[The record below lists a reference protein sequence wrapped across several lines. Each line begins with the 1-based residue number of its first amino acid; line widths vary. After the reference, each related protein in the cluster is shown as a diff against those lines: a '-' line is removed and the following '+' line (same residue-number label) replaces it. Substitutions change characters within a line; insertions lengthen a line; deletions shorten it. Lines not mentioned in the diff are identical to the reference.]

1 MIKRATL
8 VLLTLLLA
16 VSAAA
21 CANSKST
28 GDYFADEEIIENT
41 TGNST
46 ERKIIV
52 KARYDIE
59 TEDLDKTVESFTK
72 QVSELGGYIEY
83 SSIRK
88 DSADFTIRIPVG
100 KLDTFVNFA
109 KDSGRVT
116 YSSQHGKDVTIEY
129 YDTQA
134 ELNAL
139 RTQEERLLDL
149 LEQAQSLDDILKL
162 EEQLGTIRTK
172 IEKLTTRLNQLNN
185 LVNFATIEV
194 SLEEVDSMETGF
206 GALLTKTFKSSIN
219 AALNL
224 VKYAIVVLVWLLP
237 FLIPVVVIIAIV
249 LIIKKIKTKPKN

>member
-1 MIKRATL
+1 MQILQYAYL
-8 VLLTLLLA
+8 
-16 VSAAA
+16 S
-21 CANSKST
+21 
-28 GDYFADEEIIENT
+28 
-41 TGNST
+41 
-46 ERKIIV
+46 
-52 KARYDIE
+52 
-59 TEDLDKTVESFTK
+59 ES
-72 QVSELGGYIEY
+72 
-83 SSIRK
+83 
-88 DSADFTIRIPVG
+88 
-100 KLDTFVNFA
+100 DTFVNFA